1 VSDDDDVSEKHRL
14 RRDQRVARAA
24 LDPST
29 YLDAGQQVA
38 RHLRHSVLWPAPVTP
53 STTIALFASRADEL
67 DVRPLEA
74 AARAAGCAVAV
85 PRIDGD
91 HLVFHVVDIGI
102 HALPVDRFGIPT
114 PTASSPSIALS
125 ACALVVVPGVL
136 FSADG
141 SRLGYG
147 RGFYDRALQHVD
159 LNHVVGVLADEQ
171 WWPQVPHARHDV
183 RLRWL
188 CSPSTGVFATKG

>member
-1 VSDDDDVSEKHRL
+1 MSSHDDVSAEKHRL
-14 RRDQRVARAA
+14 RRDQRAARAA

-29 YLDAGQQVA
+29 YIDAGQQVA
-38 RHLRHSVLWPAPVTP
+38 RHLLRSSLWPAAS
-53 STTIALFASRADEL
+53 STSIALFASRADEL
-67 DVRPLEA
+67 DVRPLER
-74 AARAAGCAVAV
+74 AARGAGFAVAV

-91 HLVFHVVDIGI
+91 DLAFHIVDDINTL
-102 HALPVDRFGIPT
+102 AVDRFGIPT
-114 PTASSPSIALS
+114 PSASLPSIALA

-141 SRLGYG
+141 CRLGYG

-171 WWPQVPHARHDV
+171 WWPQVPYAPHDV

-188 CSPSTGVFATKG
+188 CSPSTGVFATER